1 MTKYIFVTGGV
12 ASSLGKGILAASLG
26 KLLQARG
33 FRVTNQKLDPYINI
47 DPGTLNPYEH
57 GECYVTE
64 DGHEADLDLGHY
76 ERFLNIRTH
85 KENNITTGRIY
96 QTVIEKE
103 RRGDYLGKT
112 VQVIPHITDEIRRN
126 IMAFGQNDEFD
137 FVITEIGGTVGDI
150 ESLPYI
156 ETVRQIK
163 WELGCDCLC
172 IHLTYLPYL
181 SAAQELKTKPTQH
194 SVKDLQ
200 QAGVQPDI
208 IILRTEHPVPDEIRR
223 KVALFCNVDSEAVIP
238 SEDAPSIYRVPLN
251 MQALHLDDVVL
262 RKTGYNPCEVPKAD
276 MRDWNQFLHK
286 LESATEEVHIALVG
300 KYVQLQDAY
309 KSIHESLSH
318 AAAYSDHKLVLTSIL
333 SDDITEDNI
342 ASYLKGQQGV
352 IVAPGFG
359 KRGMEGKFIA
369 LRYTREH
376 GIPTMGICLGMQAMA
391 IEFAR
396 NVLGYKDAHSTEME
410 PDTPH
415 NIIDIMESQK
425 GNSHLGGSM
434 RLGAYPCTL
443 RNDSRVAQI
452 YGTQNISERHRHRY
466 EFNHQY
472 QKEFEVHGMHC
483 VGINPDT
490 DLVEIIELEGH
501 PWYIGTQFHPEYSST
516 VLHPHPLF
524 ISFVQAAEKT
534 KREN

>member
-1 MTKYIFVTGGV
+1 M
-12 ASSLGKGILAASLG
+12 
-26 KLLQARG
+26 
-33 FRVTNQKLDPYINI
+33 
-47 DPGTLNPYEH
+47 
-57 GECYVTE
+57 
-64 DGHEADLDLGHY
+64 
-76 ERFLNIRTH
+76 
-85 KENNITTGRIY
+85 
-96 QTVIEKE
+96 
-103 RRGDYLGKT
+103 
-112 VQVIPHITDEIRRN
+112 
-126 IMAFGQNDEFD
+126 
-137 FVITEIGGTVGDI
+137 
-150 ESLPYI
+150 
-156 ETVRQIK
+156 
-163 WELGCDCLC
+163 
-172 IHLTYLPYL
+172 
-181 SAAQELKTKPTQH
+181 
-194 SVKDLQ
+194 
-200 QAGVQPDI
+200 
-208 IILRTEHPVPDEIRR
+208 
-223 KVALFCNVDSEAVIP
+223 
-238 SEDAPSIYRVPLN
+238 
-251 MQALHLDDVVL
+251 
-262 RKTGYNPCEVPKAD
+262 
-276 MRDWNQFLHK
+276 
-286 LESATEEVHIALVG
+286 
-300 KYVQLQDAY
+300 
-309 KSIHESLSH
+309 
-318 AAAYSDHKLVLTSIL
+318 
-333 SDDITEDNI
+333 
-342 ASYLKGQQGV
+342 

-415 NIIDIMESQK
+415 NIIDMMESQK